1 MRVYLLRHGESIHNA
16 KGYSGKDCPLTDR
29 GKMQASS
36 ISGSFDI
43 VICSSLKRARQ
54 TLENTKIKYTC
65 LYISELCRELKTDI
79 ADVKEDEPDEF
90 KRETQSELS
99 KRARVFKN
107 ILKTFPKDKKIL
119 VVSHG
124 IFLAELIGFQ
134 LKNCEM
140 ATFDPHEEI
149 CFHNKVRTE
158 PNK

>member
-1 MRVYLLRHGESIHNA
+1 MKVYLLRHGESVHNA

-29 GKMQASS
+29 GINQAKF
-36 ISGSFDI
+36 ISGTFDI

-65 LYISELCRELKTDI
+65 LYISELCRELKKDI
-79 ADVKEDEPDEF
+79 ADVKEDEPDDF
-90 KRETQSELS
+90 KRETRSELS
-99 KRARVFKN
+99 KRAIEFKN

-124 IFLAELIGFQ
+124 IFLAELIGFE

-140 ATFDPHEEI
+140 VEFDPHKE
-149 CFHNKVRTE
+149 
-158 PNK
+158 